1 MPNISKKP
9 EFDDI
14 PPCNIRIDKEG
25 KWYHTIWGTELIHK
39 PMRLFLFSLLEK
51 DEKGRY
57 ILRLRNQRCYLEVED
72 VPFVVMRVDKA
83 DVFHIRLNDETQ
95 EELDLS
101 SLWVGAENVLYCK
114 VKGGKFEARF
124 SHPAYYQLANHVE
137 CNGLGERFY
146 IALHDRKYFIR

>member
-1 MPNISKKP
+1 
-9 EFDDI
+9 
-14 PPCNIRIDKEG
+14 
-25 KWYHTIWGTELIHK
+25 
-39 PMRLFLFSLLEK
+39 MRLFLFSLIEK

-114 VKGGKFEARF
+114 VKEGRFEARF
-124 SHPAYYQLANHVE
+124 SHPAYYQLANYVDCDE
-137 CNGLGERFY
+137 SGERFY
-146 IALHDRKYFIR
+146 IALHDWKYFIT